1 MTSTD
6 LHHRYAQLAEAL
18 DLDHKR
24 IRLAEIETRTQAT
37 DLWDNQEEAVSLLA
51 EQTEL
56 KKIIDQAEAI
66 AEYLLIGD
74 ELSEADLATLDKEI
88 TALERQL
95 LLSDKHDPASAILT
109 VHAGTGGVDAQD
121 WAEIL
126 MRMYLRFV
134 EKGGVEEPSE
144 RPLAIDRTG
153 WKASII
159 ELNKGEEAG
168 IKKVVIEIQGR
179 YAYGLLKGEQGVHR
193 LVRLSPFNAKNLRQT
208 SFALV
213 EVLPEIDQATTI
225 QIDEKDLRIDVFR
238 AGGHGGQGVNTTD
251 SAVRI
256 THLPSGIVVSVQNE
270 RSQHQNKATALT
282 ILKSRLQMLQ
292 EVKNSEERAMVRGEV
307 KEGSWGNQ
315 IRSYVLQPYQMVKD
329 HRTEWETSSVQSVLD
344 GDLKGA
350 IEAYL
355 SQNASAD
362 K

>member
-1 MTSTD
+1 
-6 LHHRYAQLAEAL
+6 
-18 DLDHKR
+18 
-24 IRLAEIETRTQAT
+24 
-37 DLWDNQEEAVSLLA
+37 
-51 EQTEL
+51 
-56 KKIIDQAEAI
+56 
-66 AEYLLIGD
+66 
-74 ELSEADLATLDKEI
+74 
-88 TALERQL
+88 
-95 LLSDKHDPASAILT
+95 
-109 VHAGTGGVDAQD
+109 
-121 WAEIL
+121 
-126 MRMYLRFV
+126 
-134 EKGGVEEPSE
+134 
-144 RPLAIDRTG
+144 
-153 WKASII
+153 
-159 ELNKGEEAG
+159 LNKGEEAG